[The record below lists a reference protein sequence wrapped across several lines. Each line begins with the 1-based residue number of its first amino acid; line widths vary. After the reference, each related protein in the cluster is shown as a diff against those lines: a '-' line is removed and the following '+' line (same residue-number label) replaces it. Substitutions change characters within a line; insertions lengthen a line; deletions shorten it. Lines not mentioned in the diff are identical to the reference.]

1 MNLRNVGDS
10 KFTVHHTVL
19 VEMYLR
25 LKPTGFSPWV
35 VHWVLE
41 QCYMAFTPCL
51 EGSEVGE
58 KEAVGCRVQRLLFY
72 H

>member
-35 VHWVLE
+35 VH
-41 QCYMAFTPCL
+41 
-51 EGSEVGE
+51 SEE
-58 KEAVGCRVQRLLFY
+58 YFYEDDEASDGCEMIG
-72 H
+72 

>member
-35 VHWVLE
+35 VH
-41 QCYMAFTPCL
+41 
-51 EGSEVGE
+51 
-58 KEAVGCRVQRLLFY
+58 RLHISVY
-72 H
+72 AKS